1 MKNLNP
7 NYISGFSAGECCF
20 SVGLVKN
27 SEVKTGWEVRPK
39 SNTLTRKRSS
49 FIITNTGA
57 SSLFLV

>member
-27 SEVKTGWEVRPK
+27 SEVKTGWEVRP
-39 SNTLTRKRSS
+39 L
-49 FIITNTGA
+49 
-57 SSLFLV
+57 L